1 MNMRQHKRWIMA
13 RQLSPWALV
22 FEGRRLQRRE
32 QQEFLLGDIPQGVT
46 LIQPEVEAAKVEFV
60 CVKVKDG
67 SVVDTFDTREAAL
80 ELVLKHAKQ
89 RKAKLQVMN
98 SLTQELVVFAEEEMA

>member
-1 MNMRQHKRWIMA
+1 MNMRQLKRSIYA
-13 RQLSPWALV
+13 RIFHNKAFGIGWYSDSYYFGGNALEITECDV
-22 FEGRRLQRRE
+22 GLQ
-32 QQEFLLGDIPQGVT
+32 
-46 LIQPEVEAAKVEFV
+46 VEAAKVEFV

-89 RKAKLQVMN
+89 KKAKLQVMN

>member
-1 MNMRQHKRWIMA
+1 MNMRQLKRSIYA
-13 RQLSPWALV
+13 RMFHNKGIGIGWYDDNYY
-22 FEGRRLQRRE
+22 
-32 QQEFLLGDIPQGVT
+32 LGSIPQGVT
-46 LIQPEVEAAKVEFV
+46 LIQPEVEEAKVEFV

-89 RKAKLQVMN
+89 KKAKLQVMN